1 MKKPSKLLLSG
12 GWFNKKGIFI
22 CSTGKVTFPVDI
34 EGIKADKKPVF
45 LIISY
50 QETCNTLHV
59 PIKKEIYPS
68 IITVE
73 IEDIKPYELSD
84 SNTTIEFISIKDRK
98 EDYIRK
104 VKEIKKEIEKGTI
117 YQVNLTTRIDFSFRG
132 EREGIF
138 SLLFKRQPVPFG
150 FFLDLGDFF
159 VVSGSMELFIEKVGK
174 HIKSSP
180 IKGTASNRY
189 FLQKSLKDKA
199 ENLMITD
206 MVRNDLGRIAI
217 PGSVRVTEL
226 FKIKKY
232 RTLYQMFSTVEAE
245 TEEGFTEIIKNTFPP
260 ASVTG
265 APKKKA
271 VELIDKFEDHPRGY
285 YCGCGGI
292 LYPDGNFT
300 LSVLIRTGIGKE
312 KVFHYYAGCG
322 IVWDSDPESEFKELL
337 LKTKALYDFPFNP

>member
-12 GWFNKKGIFI
+12 GWFNKKGIFV
-22 CSTGKVTFPVDI
+22 CTTGKTSFPLGI
-34 EGIKADKKPVF
+34 EDIKADKKPIF

-59 PIKKEIYPS
+59 PVKKEIYPS

-73 IEDIKPYELSD
+73 IEDIKPYKLSD
-84 SNTTIEFISIKDRK
+84 SNTIIEFASIMDSK
-98 EDYIRK
+98 EDYIKK
-104 VKEIKKEIEKGTI
+104 VDEVKKEIEKGTI
-117 YQVNLTTRIDFSFRG
+117 YQINLTTRIDFIFRG

-150 FFLDLGDFF
+150 FFLDLGEFF
-159 VVSGSMELFIEKVGK
+159 VVSGSMELFIEKMGK
-174 HIKSSP
+174 HIRSSP
-180 IKGTASNRY
+180 IKGTANSKH

-232 RTLYQMFSTVEAE
+232 RTLYQMFSTVEAY
-245 TEEGFTEIIKNTFPP
+245 TEKEFKEIIKNTFPP

-300 LSVLIRTGIGKE
+300 LSVLIRTGVGEE

-337 LKTKALYDFPFNP
+337 LKTKALYDFSFNP

>member
-34 EGIKADKKPVF
+34 ESIKAGKKPLF

-50 QETCNTLHV
+50 QETYNTLRV
-59 PIKKEIYPS
+59 PVKKEIYPS

-84 SNTTIEFISIKDRK
+84 SNTTIKFISIKDSK
-98 EDYIRK
+98 EDYIKK
-104 VKEIKKEIEKGTI
+104 VEEIKKEIEKGTI
-117 YQVNLTTRIDFSFRG
+117 YQINLTTRIDFSFQG

-150 FFLDLGDFF
+150 FFLDLEEFF
-159 VVSGSMELFIEKVGK
+159 VASGSMELFIKKTGK

-180 IKGTASNRY
+180 IKGTASSRF

-245 TEEGFTEIIKNTFPP
+245 TEKGFTEIIKNTFPP

-271 VELIDKFEDHPRGY
+271 VELIDKLEDHPRGY

-292 LYPDGNFT
+292 LYPDGNFI
-300 LSVLIRTGIGKE
+300 LSVLIRTGVGE
-312 KVFHYYAGCG
+312 GKVFHYYAGCG

-337 LKTKALYDFPFNP
+337 LKTKALYDFSFNP